1 MTDRRRS
8 FHSHLDDM
16 VDEVVSMGIYAR
28 DMVRRAGAALVSR
41 DAVAAEQV
49 IRDDDPLDVRY
60 LQLEETWL
68 QTMALQTPV
77 ATDLRVMSVVLHSGH
92 SVERIGDQAVS
103 TAGTVRAT
111 IGLPSH
117 PQVLA
122 TVAEIVDLVCPM
134 VDTAL
139 DSLERR
145 DLDLAMSVPTMGRP
159 VERLERSM
167 YAMVAKC
174 REDEEQLEWAV
185 RMTVVARNLGRVGA
199 RAVDIAEQVAFLL
212 SGVFRE
218 FTSEDW
224 GPGPADRD
232 E

>member
-1 MTDRRRS
+1 MNDPRRT
-8 FHSHLDDM
+8 FHEHLDDM
-16 VDEVVSMGIYAR
+16 VDEVVSMGTYAR
-28 DMVRRAGAALVSR
+28 DMVQRAGAALVSR
-41 DAVAAEQV
+41 DGVLAQQV
-49 IRDDDPLDVRY
+49 IRDDDPLDERY
-60 LQLEETWL
+60 LRLEESWL

-77 ATDLRVMSVVLHSGH
+77 ASDLRVMSVVLHSGH

-103 TAGTVRAT
+103 TAGAVRAT
-111 IGLPSH
+111 MGMPSQG
-117 PQVLA
+117 QVLA

-167 YAMVAKC
+167 YALVAKC
-174 REDEEQLEWAV
+174 RDDEEQLEWAV

-224 GPGPADRD
+224 EPGTD
-232 E
+232 

>member
-212 SGVFRE
+212 SGVFHE

>member
-199 RAVDIAEQVAFLL
+199 RAVDIAAQVAFL
-212 SGVFRE
+212 
-218 FTSEDW
+218 
-224 GPGPADRD
+224 
-232 E
+232 

>member
-1 MTDRRRS
+1 MNDQRRS
-8 FHSHLDDM
+8 FHEHLDDM
-16 VDEVVSMGIYAR
+16 VDEVVSMGLYAR
-28 DMVRRAGAALVSR
+28 DMVQRAGAALVSR
-41 DAVAAEQV
+41 DSLAAQEV
-49 IRDDDPLDVRY
+49 IQDDDPLDERY
-60 LQLEETWL
+60 LRLEESWL

-77 ATDLRVMSVVLHSGH
+77 AGDLRLMSVVLHSGH
-92 SVERIGDQAVS
+92 SIERIGDQAVS
-103 TAGTVRAT
+103 TAGAVRAT
-111 IGLPSH
+111 IGMPSQV
-117 PQVLA
+117 QVLA

-145 DLDLAMSVPTMGRP
+145 DLDMALSVPIMGRP

-167 YAMVAKC
+167 YGLVAQC
-174 REDEEQLEWAV
+174 RDDAAQLEWAV

-212 SGVFRE
+212 SGEFRE

-224 GPGPADRD
+224 DMGVI
-232 E
+232 

>member
-1 MTDRRRS
+1 MSDQRRN
-8 FHSHLDDM
+8 FHEHLDDM

-28 DMVRRAGAALVSR
+28 DMVRRAGAALVTR
-41 DAVAAEQV
+41 DAVAAQQV
-49 IRDDDPLDVRY
+49 IRDDDPLDLRY
-60 LQLEETWL
+60 LQLEEAWL

-103 TAGTVRAT
+103 TAGAVRAT
-111 IGLPSH
+111 IGMPSQ
-117 PQVLA
+117 PQVLS
-122 TVAEIVDLVCPM
+122 TVADIVDLVCPM

-167 YAMVAKC
+167 YALVAKC
-174 REDEEQLEWAV
+174 RDDEEQLEWAV

-224 GPGPADRD
+224 DPGTG
-232 E
+232 

>member
-1 MTDRRRS
+1 MSDQRHS
-8 FHSHLDDM
+8 FHEQLDGM
-16 VDEVVSMGIYAR
+16 VDEVVSMGQYAR
-28 DMVRRAGAALVSR
+28 DMVQRAGQALVSR
-41 DAVAAEQV
+41 DGLAAEEV
-49 IRDDDPLDVRY
+49 IKDDDPLDLRY
-60 LQLEETWL
+60 LKLEEAWL

-77 ATDLRVMSVVLHSGH
+77 AGDLRVMSVILHSGH

-103 TAGTVRAT
+103 TAGAVRLT
-111 IGLPSH
+111 LGMPSQ

-145 DLDLAMSVPTMGRP
+145 DLDLAMSVPIMGRP

-167 YAMVAKC
+167 YGLVAKC

-224 GPGPADRD
+224 DTGPT
-232 E
+232 